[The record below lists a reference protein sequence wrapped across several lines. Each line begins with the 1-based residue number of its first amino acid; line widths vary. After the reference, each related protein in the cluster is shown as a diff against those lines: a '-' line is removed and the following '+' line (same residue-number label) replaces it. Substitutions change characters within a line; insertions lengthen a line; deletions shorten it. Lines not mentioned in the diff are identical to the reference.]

1 MNSVHDRLLIFNP
14 FQLETTV
21 NLPNMRRLPLLSS
34 TPAAPLVAAT
44 SSSASQMAG
53 SRIGSQLA
61 PHRRNHLNL
70 YGNLRQREPAYNFF
84 TGNEAAEGSTGDL
97 PHR

>member
-1 MNSVHDRLLIFNP
+1 MV
-14 FQLETTV
+14 
-21 NLPNMRRLPLLSS
+21 
-34 TPAAPLVAAT
+34 
-44 SSSASQMAG
+44 G